1 MSLEKAFEG
10 CKTIR
15 GYLDYI
21 EVFGPGDT
29 QKKGWEEKTEV
40 DWKLH
45 LSGKRVQGASP
56 IDVERKKCKWICVDI
71 DNYLVADLP
80 GKIFELVG
88 IQYFCFKT
96 MTGQWRVVEFF
107 DNWIDVD

>member
-29 QKKGWEEKTEV
+29 QKKGWEEKEV
-40 DWKLH
+40 NNL
-45 LSGKRVQGASP
+45 
-56 IDVERKKCKWICVDI
+56 
-71 DNYLVADLP
+71 N
-80 GKIFELVG
+80 
-88 IQYFCFKT
+88 
-96 MTGQWRVVEFF
+96 
-107 DNWIDVD
+107 

>member
-29 QKKGWEEKTEV
+29 QKKGGKK
-40 DWKLH
+40 KL
-45 LSGKRVQGASP
+45 K
-56 IDVERKKCKWICVDI
+56 
-71 DNYLVADLP
+71 
-80 GKIFELVG
+80 
-88 IQYFCFKT
+88 
-96 MTGQWRVVEFF
+96 
-107 DNWIDVD
+107 

>member
-29 QKKGWEEKTEV
+29 QKKGGKKTEV

-71 DNYLVADLP
+71 DNCLTDLP
-80 GKIFELVG
+80 GRIFELVG
-88 IQYFCFKT
+88 IQYFISKQCQVN
-96 MTGQWRVVEFF
+96 GV
-107 DNWIDVD
+107 